1 MQVFQIVHSAS
12 GGAGMGM
19 VNEFTRWVWL
29 MTSMDFLRMRI
40 LGELTFETQLIPSIF
55 KHNFFSNNAELA

>member
-12 GGAGMGM
+12 GGAGMDM
-19 VNEFTRWVWL
+19 VNEFTRWAWL
-29 MTSMDFLRMRI
+29 MTSMDSLRMRI

-55 KHNFFSNNAELA
+55 KHNF

>member
-40 LGELTFETQLIPSIF
+40 LGELTFETTIPSIF

>member
-40 LGELTFETQLIPSIF
+40 LGELTFETINSF
-55 KHNFFSNNAELA
+55 NF